1 MSLLSVDNISIEFGG
16 LKAVQDFSL
25 ELEMGELVSVIGPN
39 GAGKTT
45 TFNML
50 TGIYRPSHGTITLE
64 GELLNGKSPHEFTA
78 HGIARTFQN
87 IRLFGS
93 VSVLENLT
101 IAMELQAKYSLLDA
115 FLRTKKFKAQE
126 KAFRERAMELLR
138 FFEMEDKADYQAKNL
153 PYGEQRRLEI
163 ARALAT
169 QPKILCLDEPA
180 AGMNPKEVEELVA
193 LIRQIREK
201 FSLAIILI
209 EHHMNMV
216 MAIADRIKVLDFGQ
230 TIAEGLPEEIQN
242 DPKVIEAYLGE
253 EEEEVC

>member
-16 LKAVQDFSL
+16 LKAVQNFSL

-50 TGIYRPSHGTITLE
+50 TGIYRPSQGTITMD

-93 VSVLENLT
+93 VSVLDNLT

-115 FLRTKKFKAQE
+115 FLRYFSRFQRPFKQLGDFLPGKGFGRGNAGPAIYNNPQ
-126 KAFRERAMELLR
+126 ADPFNRRTGQAVNR
-138 FFEMEDKADYQAKNL
+138 FPQD
-153 PYGEQRRLEI
+153 
-163 ARALAT
+163 
-169 QPKILCLDEPA
+169 
-180 AGMNPKEVEELVA
+180 
-193 LIRQIREK
+193 
-201 FSLAIILI
+201 
-209 EHHMNMV
+209 
-216 MAIADRIKVLDFGQ
+216 
-230 TIAEGLPEEIQN
+230 
-242 DPKVIEAYLGE
+242 AYLAGI
-253 EEEEVC
+253 VCLIIQLIIGNVLFRRVSRGFFAER

>member
-16 LKAVQDFSL
+16 LKAVQNFSL

-50 TGIYRPSHGTITLE
+50 TGIYRPSQGTITMD
-64 GELLNGKSPHEFTA
+64 GELLNGKSHHEFTA

-169 QPKILCLDEPA
+169 QPRILCLDEPA